1 MAKYKSSDERVS
13 DKIKKLLAEGKP
25 RKQAIAQGI
34 NMAEKKK
41 KKKKK
46 GGY

>member
-1 MAKYKSSDERVS
+1 MGKMSSVTQKRAS
-13 DKIKKLLAEGKP
+13 RKIKKLLKEGKP

-41 KKKKK
+41 KKKK